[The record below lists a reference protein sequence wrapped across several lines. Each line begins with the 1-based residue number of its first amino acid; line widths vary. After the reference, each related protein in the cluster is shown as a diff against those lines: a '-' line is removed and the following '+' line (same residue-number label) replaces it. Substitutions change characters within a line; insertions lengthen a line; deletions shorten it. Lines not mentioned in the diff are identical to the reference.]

1 MSLAVE
7 KSTMCFSYVYIETI
21 VVYKVCRRPVKQFR
35 VITSTCAPIRSCRLC
50 KNKKKK
56 REEEEKRNYMPC
68 KDILEPWPNIGW
80 FIRRLLS
87 RRRRTRSQGDPLNA
101 LLSQD
106 VTQGHKSDVFWI
118 ACSEMLRGTK
128 RATCYRLVSW
138 RSQIK
143 NLAFNALK
151 ILHTDGIE
159 NYIYNICCLTV
170 KAEIS
175 GKIRMIREKVSD
187 DNCVA
192 SRLRI
197 LLLSMWY
204 CDDLETF
211 CAFFITYS
219 CSWHLEVWR

>member
-1 MSLAVE
+1 MSLAAE
-7 KSTMCFSYVYIETI
+7 ESTMCFSYVYIETI

-56 REEEEKRNYMPC
+56 REEEEEKRNYMPC

-138 RSQIK
+138 WSQIK

-151 ILHTDGIE
+151 SLHTDGIE
-159 NYIYNICCLTV
+159 NDVYNICCLTV
-170 KAEIS
+170 KAGNIWKNTNDTWKSFRRQLCGFE
-175 GKIRMIREKVSD
+175 V
-187 DNCVA
+187 
-192 SRLRI
+192 
-197 LLLSMWY
+197 
-204 CDDLETF
+204 
-211 CAFFITYS
+211 TYS
-219 CSWHLEVWR
+219 AFIYVILRWPWNVLCIFYHIFL